1 MCASQTLHLI
11 DPGRDVSAEI
21 FFESEAFAIGTKTW
35 PGFDFRGC
43 GSKPGFI
50 NSIEG
55 PAVIER
61 VECGPAAA
69 RPDDS
74 EVMK

>member
-11 DPGRDVSAEI
+11 DPGPTSPRRYFLD
-21 FFESEAFAIGTKTW
+21 EAFAIGTKTW